1 MVNLK
6 NIIRLLAN
14 LAYVLFIGYII
25 IWGAEHL
32 NHLRKIV
39 GQTYIMPYHY
49 LLLNAFFPVL
59 IGMLMALP
67 GLVSAVKKP
76 GPWQLDWV
84 KLLSVGLPAFFVAM
98 LPWAYFFT
106 PVGKYLTSFT
116 SALMVHP
123 VLHTVSGLVFGYL
136 LLSLPEKADRK

>member
-1 MVNLK
+1 MNLK
-6 NIIRLLAN
+6 SIIRLLAN
-14 LAYVLFIGYII
+14 LIYVVFIGYII
-25 IWGAEHL
+25 IWGAEYL

-49 LLLNAFFPVL
+49 LLLNAFFPVI

-67 GLVSAVKKP
+67 GLIKTLKKP

-84 KLLSVGLPAFFVAM
+84 ILLSVGLPTFFVAI

-106 PVGKYLTSFT
+106 PIWKISDLIHLNLDGSPCTSHCEWTGVWLFTLITAGKS
-116 SALMVHP
+116 
-123 VLHTVSGLVFGYL
+123 
-136 LLSLPEKADRK
+136 